1 MTIKTLARTL
11 VFTGTILIFTCCNL
25 KPASVESCSRIA
37 YTYYSYP
44 KEQNGDIYSVCA
56 DGSDAIRLTDDP
68 AYDGAPAWSPDGTQ
82 IAFVSDRS
90 GAAQVYRMDAD
101 GGNVRQ
107 LTTDLLNDD
116 PIWLPGGEQIA
127 VRTTDGQGLYW
138 WRILNLNT
146 NQMVDLT
153 EASYDFFFQKQA
165 WSPANPEVATMSLV
179 EQRERNDGSSQIHV
193 KAIDGSYDR
202 ALTDNIWANVN
213 PVWSPDGKQLAFL
226 SEMHGEY
233 NIFALYVMDADGGNT
248 RQVSKPKF
256 TESAV
261 LSWSPDGKQIV
272 IGDIFNGRV
281 LIIYDV
287 ASGKSRELLPV
298 AEGETIMEPAWQ
310 PQHMVPKK

>member
-56 DGSDAIRLTDDP
+56 DGSDAVHLTDDP

-116 PIWLPGGEQIA
+116 PIWLPAESRSPYGPRMGRGCIGG
-127 VRTTDGQGLYW
+127 GY
-138 WRILNLNT
+138 
-146 NQMVDLT
+146 
-153 EASYDFFFQKQA
+153 
-165 WSPANPEVATMSLV
+165 
-179 EQRERNDGSSQIHV
+179 
-193 KAIDGSYDR
+193 
-202 ALTDNIWANVN
+202 
-213 PVWSPDGKQLAFL
+213 
-226 SEMHGEY
+226 
-233 NIFALYVMDADGGNT
+233 
-248 RQVSKPKF
+248 
-256 TESAV
+256 
-261 LSWSPDGKQIV
+261 
-272 IGDIFNGRV
+272 
-281 LIIYDV
+281 
-287 ASGKSRELLPV
+287 
-298 AEGETIMEPAWQ
+298 
-310 PQHMVPKK
+310 

>member
-1 MTIKTLARTL
+1 MKTLARNL
-11 VFTGTILIFTCCNL
+11 MLAGILFSFVNCSAT
-25 KPASVESCSRIA
+25 SSDTESCSQIA

-44 KEQNGDIYSVCA
+44 KVQNGDVYSVCA
-56 DGSDAIRLTDDP
+56 DGSGVTRLTDDP

-90 GAAQVYRMDAD
+90 GAAQVYRMNAD

-107 LTTDLLNDD
+107 LTTDMQNDD
-116 PIWLPGGEQIA
+116 PVWLPDGEQIA
-127 VRTTDGQGLYW
+127 VRTTEGQGLYW
-138 WRILNLNT
+138 WRIFNLNT
-146 NQMVDLT
+146 NQIVDLT

-165 WSPANPEVATMSLV
+165 WSPTNPEVAYMSLA
-179 EQRERNDGSSQIHV
+179 EQQGRNDGSSQIHV
-193 KAIDGSYDR
+193 KASDGSYDR

-233 NIFALYVMDADGGNT
+233 NIFALYVMDADGGNA
-248 RQVSKPKF
+248 RQISEPIF

-261 LSWSPDGKQIV
+261 YSWSPDGKQIA
-272 IGDIFNGRV
+272 IGDIFLGHI
-281 LIIYDV
+281 LLLDA
-287 ASGKSRELLPV
+287 ASGKSAELLPA

-310 PQHMVPKK
+310 P

>member
-1 MTIKTLARTL
+1 MKKLMIISLA
-11 VFTGTILIFTCCNL
+11 FILLNL
-25 KPASVESCSRIA
+25 LTSCDSLAQSSGPCERIA

-44 KEQNGDIYSVCA
+44 KEQNGDIYFVCA
-56 DGSDAIRLTDDP
+56 DGSDAVRLTDDP

-116 PIWLPGGEQIA
+116 PVWLPSGEQIA

-138 WRILNLNT
+138 WRILNLYT

-165 WSPANPEVATMSLV
+165 WSPTNPEVATMSLV
-179 EQRERNDGSSQIHV
+179 EQQERNDGSSQIHV

-202 ALTDNIWANVN
+202 ALTNNIWANVN

-233 NIFALYVMDADGGNT
+233 NIFALYVMDADGGNM

-310 PQHMVPKK
+310 PQHTDLKK